1 MTPVN
6 WPHGPGPVGK
16 VLGLCWWDADGANL
30 RWWVAVVSRCRLN
43 DDAVPVRAAAPQL
56 VLCSMAGSALMVDG
70 LCKRYGDTM
79 AVDGVSFEV
88 AAGEVFGIIGANGS
102 GKTTTVECVQA
113 LRQPEAGSVRVF
125 GIDPQTDRASLRS
138 VIGSQLQESE
148 LPAQL
153 RVWEA
158 LDLFA
163 SISPTSAD
171 WRELLA
177 DWGLA
182 DKRDAAF
189 ANLSGGQRQ
198 RLLVALA
205 LVNRPRLV
213 FLDEMTTGLDPAAR
227 RVAWDLIDQ
236 IRARG
241 TTVVLVTHFMDEAE
255 RLCDRLAVFRQ
266 GHIIAEGSPQ
276 GLVDAHA
283 GSATVHF
290 TTDEADL
297 SWLEK
302 SCGVERIDRT
312 GSRVT
317 VHGHGPL
324 LAHTA
329 ATLVA
334 HGIAPLDLRTERK
347 TLEDAFLALT
357 AQQDGTSA

>member
-1 MTPVN
+1 MTQGSELQGQAPVEM
-6 WPHGPGPVGK
+6 
-16 VLGLCWWDADGANL
+16 AS
-30 RWWVAVVSRCRLN
+30 AVVVN
-43 DDAVPVRAAAPQL
+43 DLR
-56 VLCSMAGSALMVDG
+56 
-70 LCKRYGDTM
+70 KRYGDTM

-88 AAGEVFGIIGANGS
+88 KPGEIFGIIGTNGS

-113 LRQPEAGSVRVF
+113 LRRADSGSVRVF
-125 GIDPQTDRASLRS
+125 GIDPQADGGRLRS
-138 VIGSQLQESE
+138 MVGSQLQESE
-148 LPAQL
+148 LPDRL

-163 SISPTSAD
+163 AISPASAD

-182 DKRDAAF
+182 DKRDTAF
-189 ANLSGGQRQ
+189 AKLSGGQRQ

-255 RLCDRLAVFRQ
+255 RLCDRLAVFRA
-266 GHIIAEGSPQ
+266 GRIIVEGSPSE
-276 GLVDAHA
+276 LIAAHA
-283 GSATVHF
+283 GEPTVHF
-290 TTDEADL
+290 TTDAADL
-297 SWLEK
+297 SWLATVT
-302 SCGVERIDRT
+302 GVRSVDRA
-312 GSRVT
+312 GPRVT
-317 VHGHGPL
+317 VHGTGPL

-329 ATLVA
+329 AALVE
-334 HGIAPLDLRTERK
+334 HGIAPADLRVERRS
-347 TLEDAFLALT
+347 LEDAFLALT
-357 AQQDGTSA
+357 TEPAEVSP